1 MADNPARRF
10 LAPVEDDFL
19 VQVLDGPSRG
29 EALPEPVLANAVE
42 SMREVK
48 LGGSLGCS
56 DHAVLESVT
65 LRNAGLAK
73 SRPSCLPCPGI
84 YDKEVIQD
92 SRHGFTKGRS
102 CLTNQSGGPL

>member
-1 MADNPARRF
+1 MGSCPDGGFQPPGSISAGIAARRVADNPARRF

-56 DHAVLESVT
+56 DHAVQESVT

-73 SRPSCLPCPGI
+73 SRPSCLPCPGT
-84 YDKEVIQD
+84 YE
-92 SRHGFTKGRS
+92 TKR
-102 CLTNQSGGPL
+102 